1 VDSPRIYRH
10 FCMMARSLEVV
21 GERWSLLI
29 VRDLLFEPRRFT
41 DLMGSLANIAPA
53 RLTDGLRRLERAGI
67 VIREPMTA
75 GREVW
80 YRLSEAGREL
90 MPVVEAL
97 TLWGIN
103 HELQSPRADEPVH
116 PAAVMIGTKV
126 FVTAHA
132 DGPRSP
138 VTWVWRFPAEG
149 DFTLRHEQ
157 GDWILSRG
165 APESADVV
173 IEASLRAWAR
183 FLTARGARKLPR
195 RDIRMVGKAEAV
207 QPFARAFAAEL
218 RSR

>member
-1 VDSPRIYRH
+1 VDSPRVYRH

-29 VRDLLFEPRRFT
+29 VRDLLFGPRRFT
-41 DLMGSLANIAPA
+41 DLMGSLADIAPA

-67 VIREPMTA
+67 VIREPMPA

-97 TLWGIN
+97 TLWGMN
-103 HELQSPRADEPVH
+103 HELQPPKAEEAVH
-116 PAAVMIGTKV
+116 PAPVMLGTKL
-126 FVTAHA
+126 FLTRRA
-132 DGPRSP
+132 DGPRGP
-138 VTWVWRFPAEG
+138 VIWVWRFPGYG

-165 APESADVV
+165 AGESADVV

-183 FLTARGARKLPR
+183 FLTARGARRLPR
-195 RDIRMVGKAEAV
+195 AGIRVAGRAGAV
-207 QPFARAFAAEL
+207 RPFARAFAAEL
-218 RSR
+218 RSS